1 MFPLAMIRPY
11 IYLVLV
17 LALLGVVGAAYL
29 KGREHGRDEI
39 QLQQFRD
46 AELVAT
52 TRAAAARGAA
62 EEIAKIQVNHQTI
75 RREVEREIVQKPVYR
90 DCGADERVMR
100 LVNDALAGRAPAV
113 SDGSS
118 DVPRGAP
125 ADG

>member
-1 MFPLAMIRPY
+1 MLMAQIRPY
-11 IYLVLV
+11 IYLALV
-17 LALLGVVGAAYL
+17 LALLGVIGAAYL
-29 KGREHGRDEI
+29 KGREHERDAI
-39 QLQQFRD
+39 QLQQFKD
-46 AELVAT
+46 ADLVAT

-90 DCGADERVMR
+90 DCGGDERVMR
-100 LVNDALAGRAPAV
+100 LVNDALAGRAPALTN
-113 SDGSS
+113 GPG